1 MMMANFL
8 VEQVYKSKQIAER
21 EREREGIIYKDSEKI
36 VAVGVEYIRQ
46 HDTNSNAA
54 LLYLLRNLK
63 KKLTGVGYIG
73 ILAFFNRF
81 LWV

>member
-1 MMMANFL
+1 ML
-8 VEQVYKSKQIAER
+8 SKSTSQSKQQR
-21 EREREGIIYKDSEKI
+21 VREREGIRYKDTEKI

-73 ILAFFNRF
+73 ISAYFNRF